1 MPQGVSKRKIK
12 EEKKKL
18 GRTNRVRGK
27 KPEGKRIQVY
37 LWIGHIQAQMSTLM
51 GDDGGQGGGGGQ
63 GVMGGVEVGRRGYSE

>member
-37 LWIGHIQAQMSTLM
+37 LWIGHIQARMSTLM
-51 GDDGGQGGGGGQ
+51 GDAGVAGGRGRPGSDG
-63 GVMGGVEVGRRGYSE
+63 RC